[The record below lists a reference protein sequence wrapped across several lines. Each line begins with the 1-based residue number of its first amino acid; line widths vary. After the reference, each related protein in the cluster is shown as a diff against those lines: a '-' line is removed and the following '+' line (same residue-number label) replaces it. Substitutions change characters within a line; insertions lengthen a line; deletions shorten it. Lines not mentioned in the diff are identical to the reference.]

1 VRSYLE
7 DLCIKENAMHSRRNL
22 VSKLIASAVGAII
35 PEVDLNSRL
44 IEFPQNTPSGK
55 CSQTHS
61 GPHADYFQNVI
72 VYTHEGQRALFYDD
86 LLRGKI
92 VLINFMS
99 VKNEALFPV
108 TRNLSKVQGL
118 LGGKFGRGLFM
129 YSITIDPKNDTPQV
143 LRAFAEKYEAGP
155 GWMFL
160 TAEPDVIESLRKRL
174 FVSGGSHDH
183 GAAPAED
190 CSLGL
195 IRYGN
200 EAVGL
205 WGSVPATSDPKVI
218 ATRLSWVQEG
228 EQPATGTQRRKGP
241 TALAAE
247 SRPVAGR

>member
-1 VRSYLE
+1 
-7 DLCIKENAMHSRRNL
+7 MHRRNL

-35 PEVDLNSRL
+35 PEVDSNPRL
-44 IEFPQNTPSGK
+44 LEFPQNTPSGK

-72 VYTHEGQRALFYDD
+72 VHTHEGQKALFYDD

-92 VLINFMS
+92 ILINFMS
-99 VKNEALFPV
+99 VRNEAFFPV
-108 TRNLSKVQGL
+108 TRNLSKVQRL
-118 LGGKFGRGLFM
+118 LGGKLGRGLFM

-160 TAEPDVIESLRKRL
+160 TAEPDVIESIRKRL
-174 FVSGGSHDH
+174 YVSGGNHDH

-205 WGSVPATSDPKVI
+205 WGSVPAKSDPKVI
-218 ATRLSWVQEG
+218 AMRLSWIQEE
-228 EQPATGTQRRKGP
+228 EQPATVNPSRKAP
-241 TALAAE
+241 TASAAE
-247 SRPVAGR
+247 FRPIPGR

>member
-1 VRSYLE
+1 
-7 DLCIKENAMHSRRNL
+7 MHSRRNL
-22 VSKLIASAVGAII
+22 VSKLIATAVRTII
-35 PEVDLNSRL
+35 PDLDSNPRL
-44 IEFPQNTPSGK
+44 LEFPQNTPSGK

-72 VYTHEGQRALFYDD
+72 VYTHEGQKALFYDD

-99 VKNEALFPV
+99 VQNEPFFPV
-108 TRNLSKVQGL
+108 TRNLSKVQRL
-118 LGGKFGRGLFM
+118 LGDKLGRSLFM

-174 FVSGGSHDH
+174 YVSGGSHDH
-183 GAAPAED
+183 GAAPTED

-195 IRYGN
+195 VRYGN

-205 WGSVPATSDPKVI
+205 WGSVPAKSDPKVI
-218 ATRLSWVQEG
+218 ATRLSWIQEE
-228 EQPATGTQRRKGP
+228 EQPANRKP
-241 TALAAE
+241 K
-247 SRPVAGR
+247 

>member
-1 VRSYLE
+1 
-7 DLCIKENAMHSRRNL
+7 MHSRRNL
-22 VSKLIASAVGAII
+22 VSKLIANAVGAII
-35 PEVDLNSRL
+35 PEVDSNPRL
-44 IEFPQNTPSGK
+44 LEFPQNTPSGK

-72 VYTHEGQRALFYDD
+72 VCTHESQKALFYDD

-108 TRNLSKVQGL
+108 TRNLSKVQRL
-118 LGGKFGRGLFM
+118 LGGKLGRGLFM

-174 FVSGGSHDH
+174 YVSGGIHDH

-205 WGSVPATSDPKVI
+205 WGSVPAKSDPQVI
-218 ATRLSWVQEG
+218 ATRLSWIQEE
-228 EQPATGTQRRKGP
+228 EQPAPVTPRSNEP
-241 TALAAE
+241 TALAGE
-247 SRPVAGR
+247 SRPIPGR

>member
-1 VRSYLE
+1 
-7 DLCIKENAMHSRRNL
+7 MHSRRSL
-22 VSKLIASAVGAII
+22 VSKLIAGAAGAII
-35 PEVDLNSRL
+35 PGVDSNPRRL
-44 IEFPQNTPSGK
+44 EFPQNTPSGK

-72 VYTHEGQRALFYDD
+72 VYTHEGQKALFYDD

-108 TRNLSKVQGL
+108 TRNLSKVQRL
-118 LGGKFGRGLFM
+118 LGDKLGRTLFM
-129 YSITIDPKNDTPQV
+129 YSITNDPKNDTPQV

-160 TAEPDVIESLRKRL
+160 TAEPEVIESLRQRL
-174 FVSGGSHDH
+174 YMSGGGHNH
-183 GAAPAED
+183 GAGPAQD

-205 WGSVPATSDPKVI
+205 WGAVPAKSDPKII
-218 ATRLSWVQEG
+218 ATRLSWVQEE
-228 EQPATGTQRRKGP
+228 EQPATGTPRRKGP

-247 SRPVAGR
+247 SRPMPGR

>member
-1 VRSYLE
+1 
-7 DLCIKENAMHSRRNL
+7 MHSRRNL
-22 VSKLIASAVGAII
+22 VSKLIASAVGALT
-35 PEVDLNSRL
+35 PDLDSNPRL
-44 IEFPQNTPSGK
+44 LEFPQTPPSGK

-72 VYTHEGQRALFYDD
+72 IYTHEGQKALFYDD

-99 VKNEALFPV
+99 VQNEPFFPV
-108 TRNLSKVQGL
+108 TRNLSKVQRL
-118 LGGKFGRGLFM
+118 LGDNLGRSLFM

-174 FVSGGSHDH
+174 YVSGGSHDH
-183 GAAPAED
+183 GAPLAED

-205 WGSVPATSDPKVI
+205 WGSVPAKSDPKVI
-218 ATRLSWVQEG
+218 ATRLSWIQEG
-228 EQPATGTQRRKGP
+228 EQPATVTPSRKGL
-241 TALAAE
+241 TVSAAE
-247 SRPVAGR
+247 SRPMPGR

>member
-1 VRSYLE
+1 
-7 DLCIKENAMHSRRNL
+7 MHSRRSL
-22 VSKLIASAVGAII
+22 VSKLMASAVGAII
-35 PEVDLNSRL
+35 PGLDSNPRL
-44 IEFPQNTPSGK
+44 LDFPQNTPSGK

-72 VYTHEGQRALFYDD
+72 VYTHEGQKALFYDD

-99 VKNEALFPV
+99 VQNEPSFPV
-108 TRNLSKVQGL
+108 TRNLSKVQRL
-118 LGGKFGRGLFM
+118 LGDKLGRSLFM

-143 LRAFAEKYEAGP
+143 LRAFAEKYEAAP

-160 TAEPDVIESLRKRL
+160 TAEPGVIESLRQRL
-174 FVSGGSHDH
+174 YVRGGSHDH
-183 GAAPAED
+183 GAAPTED

-195 IRYGN
+195 VRYGN

-205 WGSVPATSDPKVI
+205 WGSVPAKSDPKVI
-218 ATRLSWVQEG
+218 AMRLSWIQE
-228 EQPATGTQRRKGP
+228 EEMPATVNPRSKGL

-247 SRPVAGR
+247 SRPIPVR